1 MSTYELGK
9 MNKLVANV
17 NEDLQECIQDMQ
29 KNLSADNKAELQSD
43 TTYIIN
49 NCLRRLQMLQSQ
61 HVFLNDEDTIKCNRL
76 LYIVNHIIK
85 NIEI

>member
-49 NCLRRLQMLQSQ
+49 DCLRRLQMLQSQ

-76 LYIVNHIIK
+76 LYHIIK